1 MRTAGRRG
9 AGGDAGEAGGKRST
23 SSPTARV
30 GAHVT
35 LTARRQLVCALQP
48 VGLDFLQILLLGL
61 AIISLDILINLNYLI
76 PFVNIAEFLATATS
90 CDSDFHNLITKSD
103 CIGRSVC
110 FTCVVLWVH

>member
-1 MRTAGRRG
+1 MMLEKQGERG
-9 AGGDAGEAGGKRST
+9 VQAL
-23 SSPTARV
+23 PLP

-48 VGLDFLQILLLGL
+48 VGLDFFQILLLGL

-110 FTCVVLWVH
+110 FTCVVLRVH